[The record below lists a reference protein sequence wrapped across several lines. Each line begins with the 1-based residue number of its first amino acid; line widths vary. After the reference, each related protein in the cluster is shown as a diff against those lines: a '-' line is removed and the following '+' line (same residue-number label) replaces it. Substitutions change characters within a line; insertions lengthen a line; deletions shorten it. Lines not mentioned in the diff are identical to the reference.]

1 MTIVERCRP
10 WLAGAVVCLLLAGC
24 ATSTENMTADEQLL
38 REQSDSFVA
47 ENVFGGAAEGAIIG
61 AIAGAILG
69 GIIGGDATSMGYG
82 AAAGAGAGA
91 IAGGVDGYI
100 QAKEAQ
106 YQADQ
111 VLMAR
116 AVAED
121 IRADNE
127 KLANYLQTASRVVE
141 RDKQKL
147 ALLQSQ
153 VATKQMSLDQA
164 REEAALVRD
173 NSETIAGVLDDAKA
187 KRDNYVESRAS
198 LADTSDVDAE
208 ISRLNTQ
215 IAQLEQQLT
224 QLNASLELTDLSG

>member
-1 MTIVERCRP
+1 M
-10 WLAGAVVCLLLAGC
+10 AALLLAGC

-47 ENVFGGAAEGAIIG
+47 ENVFGGAAEGAVIG

-69 GIIGGDATSMGYG
+69 GLIGGDATSMGYG

-100 QAKEAQ
+100 QGKEAQ
-106 YQADQ
+106 YQANQ

-116 AVAED
+116 SVAED

-127 KLANYLQTASRVVE
+127 ELAKVLQTASRVVE
-141 RDKQKL
+141 ADKQKL
-147 ALLQSQ
+147 AKLQSQ
-153 VATKQMSLDQA
+153 VAAKEMSLDQA
-164 REEAALVRD
+164 QQEAALVRE
-173 NSETIAGVLDDAKA
+173 NSETIAGVLEDAKT
-187 KRDNYVESRAS
+187 KRDKFAESRGQLS
-198 LADTSDVDAE
+198 TDTAEVDAE
-208 ISRLNTQ
+208 IGRLNTQ
-215 IAQLEQQLT
+215 IAQLEQQLD